1 MTEHERPSVP
11 YRILRVFAPFAVG
24 YFMSYLFRTVNAVIA
39 DELTA
44 SLGVT
49 AAGLGFLTSAY
60 FLAFGAFQVPLGILL
75 DRYGP
80 RRIET
85 ALLLVAAAG
94 AALFAVG
101 DGLATLA
108 AGRALIGVGVSA
120 CLMAAITANV
130 AWWPVER
137 LPLVNGLFLAAGG
150 LGAVFATTPVRAL
163 MTVTDWRGLFLA
175 LAVVTTAC
183 AALLYAVVPERPR
196 RGGANQ
202 GTNGRAT
209 WGAMLRGTGRVFSSP
224 VFWRLAPASVVV
236 QGVFMAYM
244 ALWAGPWLRDVEGF
258 DQTAV
263 ATHLQYAAM
272 AMVAGYTGFA
282 LATDALR
289 RRGMSPATVASAGLL
304 LATLVLVAMEAGL
317 PVPPVVSWVLY
328 PLFASA
334 SVLVYSVLSQNFPVE
349 LAGRV
354 NTAANLL
361 MFAVAFSLQ
370 WGLGSVIGAFP
381 PGPQGGYAP
390 EGHRLA
396 LLIVVALQATA
407 LLWQMWPRRAPRP
420 VLETPTP

>member
-1 MTEHERPSVP
+1 MTGQERPSVP

-75 DRYGP
+75 DRYGA

-85 ALLLVAAAG
+85 ALLLIAAAG
-94 AALFAVG
+94 AALFAAG

-108 AGRALIGVGVSA
+108 VGRALIGVGVSA

-130 AWWPVER
+130 AWWPTER
-137 LPLVNGLFLAAGG
+137 LPLVNGLFMAIGG

-163 MTVTDWRGLFLA
+163 LTVTDWRGLFLA
-175 LAVVTTAC
+175 LAAVTVAS
-183 AALLYAVVPERPR
+183 AALLYVVVPEKPR
-196 RGGANQ
+196 RGGAV
-202 GTNGRAT
+202 T
-209 WGAMLRGTGRVFSSP
+209 WGAMLRGTRHVFSSP
-224 VFWRLAPASVVV
+224 LFWRLAPASVVV
-236 QGVFMAYM
+236 QGVFMAYV
-244 ALWAGPWLRDVEGF
+244 ALWAGPWLRDVDGF
-258 DQTAV
+258 DKPAV
-263 ATHLQYAAM
+263 ALHLQYAAM
-272 AMVAGYTGFA
+272 AMVAGYSGFA
-282 LATDALR
+282 VASDALR
-289 RRGMSPATVASAGLL
+289 RYGLTPTAVATAGAL
-304 LATLVLVAMEAGL
+304 LATLVLAAVLVGVPL
-317 PVPPVVSWVLY
+317 PPAVVWVLY

-334 SVLVYSVLSQNFPVE
+334 SVLIYAVLSQSFPTE

-361 MFAVAFSLQ
+361 MFAVAFTLQ
-370 WGLGSVIGAFP
+370 WGMGWLIGAYP

-396 LLIVVALQATA
+396 LLIVVALQAA
-407 LLWQMWPRRAPRP
+407 SLAWQLWPRPAKRVIREAPSP
-420 VLETPTP
+420 P

>member
-1 MTEHERPSVP
+1 MTDQQRPSVP

-44 SLGVT
+44 SLGIT

-60 FLAFGAFQVPLGILL
+60 FFAFGAFQAPLGLLL
-75 DRYGP
+75 DRFGP

-94 AALFAVG
+94 AALFSVG
-101 DGLATLA
+101 EGLGTLA
-108 AGRALIGVGVSA
+108 VGRALIGIGVSA

-130 AWWPVER
+130 MWWPVDR
-137 LPLVNGLFLAAGG
+137 LPMVNGLFMASGG

-163 MTVTDWRGLFLA
+163 MTVTDWRGLFLGLA
-175 LAVVTTAC
+175 LVTVAC
-183 AALLYAVVPERPR
+183 AALLFVVVPERPR
-196 RGGANQ
+196 RSGG
-202 GTNGRAT
+202 TTFRAL
-209 WGAMLRGTGRVFSSP
+209 LRGTAEVFSSRT
-224 VFWRLAPASVVV
+224 FWRMAPPAVVM
-236 QGVFMAYM
+236 QGAFMAYM

-258 DQTAV
+258 DKQEV

-282 LATDALR
+282 LASEALR
-289 RRGMSPATVASAGLL
+289 RRGLPPMTVATTGIVLATVVQVALL
-304 LATLVLVAMEAGL
+304 LGL
-317 PVPPVVSWVLY
+317 PLPPVVAWVLY

-334 SVLVYSVLSQNFPVE
+334 SVMIYAILSQGFAPE
-349 LAGRV
+349 MAGRV

-361 MFAVAFSLQ
+361 MFVVAFALQ

-381 PGPQGGYAP
+381 PGAHGGYAP

-396 LLIVVALQATA
+396 LGIVVAGQVAA
-407 LLWQMWPRRAPRP
+407 LLWQLWPRRSAQPVVEAP
-420 VLETPTP
+420 TA

>member
-1 MTEHERPSVP
+1 
-11 YRILRVFAPFAVG
+11 
-24 YFMSYLFRTVNAVIA
+24 MSYLFRTVNAVIA

-60 FLAFGAFQVPLGILL
+60 FLAFGAFQAPLGILL

-108 AGRALIGVGVSA
+108 VGRALIGVGVSA

-130 AWWPVER
+130 MWWPIER
-137 LPLVNGLFLAAGG
+137 LPLVNGLFLASGG

-163 MTVTDWRGLFLA
+163 MAVTDWRGLFLA
-175 LAVVTTAC
+175 LAVATAAC

-196 RGGANQ
+196 RGATTTH
-202 GTNGRAT
+202 GTNQDAT

-224 VFWRLAPASVVV
+224 VFWRQAPASVVV
-236 QGVFMAYM
+236 QGVFMTYM

-258 DQTAV
+258 DKAAV

-289 RRGMSPATVASAGLL
+289 RRGLSPATVANAGLL
-304 LATLVLVAMEAGL
+304 LATLALAAMLAGL

-334 SVLVYSVLSQNFPVE
+334 SVLVYSVLSQNFPAE

-370 WGLGSVIGAFP
+370 WGLGSVIGTFP

-396 LLIVVALQATA
+396 LLIVVALQAAA
-407 LLWQMWPRRAPRP
+407 LLWQLWPRRAPRA
-420 VLETPTP
+420 VLETPSP